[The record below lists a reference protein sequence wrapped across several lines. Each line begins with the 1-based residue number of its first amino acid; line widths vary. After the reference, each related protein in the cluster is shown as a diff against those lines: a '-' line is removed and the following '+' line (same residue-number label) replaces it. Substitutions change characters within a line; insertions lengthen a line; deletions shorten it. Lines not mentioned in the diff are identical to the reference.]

1 MNCEKIEV
9 PAFELAQGGEA
20 RLYLFSLRT
29 SVLRK
34 IASFLKLNRN
44 SEGEL
49 EGYQRS
55 GSDRYINDIAA
66 YLREEESL
74 LPNSIVLSLP
84 TDTAYHSHSSQ
95 TAEDV
100 GRLEI
105 PIIEGESKTRVVD
118 GQQRIR
124 ALTKTASGNYPV
136 PVTGFITEDVALER
150 EQFFRINRSLSL
162 PSGLVNELL
171 PVLKDPLPDRLKER
185 KVPSILCEKLDRED
199 SSPLRGMI
207 RRKSKSSSSRAVI
220 KDSSIMGAIQDSLSS
235 PSGCLFLYHNIATG
249 EVDMDGA
256 FSVLTTY
263 WAAVREVFGDA
274 WGIPPKRSRLM
285 HSAGIQVM
293 GNMMDLIMRSV
304 SPSSDDAKS
313 QVKRELERFAPVCQ
327 WTSGSWDGL
336 NDLKWNELKGTNRH
350 VSALTRHLTDVYFGS
365 LQG

>member
-9 PAFELAQGGEA
+9 PAFELTQGDEA
-20 RLYLFSLRT
+20 HLYLFSLET
-29 SVLRK
+29 SLLRR
-34 IASFLKLNRN
+34 IASFLKLDRN
-44 SEGEL
+44 AEGQL

-66 YLREEESL
+66 YLREEKSL

-84 TDTAYHSHSSQ
+84 PDTAYYSHSSQ
-95 TAEDV
+95 ATETA
-100 GRLEI
+100 GCLEI

-124 ALTKTASGNYPV
+124 ALAKTASSDYPV
-136 PVTGFITEDVALER
+136 PVTGFITEDIALER

-171 PVLKDPLPDRLKER
+171 PVLEEPLPDRLEDR
-185 KVPSILCEKLDRED
+185 KVPSILCEKLDRKE
-199 SSPLRGMI
+199 SSPLKGMI

-235 PSGCLFLYHNIATG
+235 PSGCLFFYHNIATG
-249 EVDMDGA
+249 EVDIEGA

-304 SPSSDDAKS
+304 SPSSDEAED
-313 QVKRELERFAPVCQ
+313 QVKQELERFAPVCQ

-336 NDLKWNELKGTNRH
+336 NNLKWNELKGTNRH